1 MVDSKSVLLM
11 KMLKDKWVKVESTN
25 KSIPDFEYRIYFAE
39 KSDNKEH
46 EDLYWV
52 KTYIRFPKKSLFDR
66 IMFYIKHKPSRLF
79 VDVILEIS
87 GYQYNKNV
95 TKILGI
101 REIHIVDAKFRI
113 F

>member
-25 KSIPDFEYRIYFAE
+25 KSIPDFEYRIYSAE
-39 KSDNKEH
+39 KSDDESH

-52 KTYIRFPKKSLFDR
+52 KAYIRFPKKSLFDR
-66 IMFYIKHKPSRLF
+66 IMFYIKHKPKRLF
-79 VDVILEIS
+79 IDVILEIS

-101 REIHIVDAKFRI
+101 GEIHIVKTKFRI